1 MWECLPVAG
10 SSHAVTSVVAPHVAP
25 STVKSSSVTPVV
37 LLHVSMRRQAA
48 EPYRERQKD
57 MVGKSTC
64 AGFLVPLGLPT
75 KVGLKASDIKAEDV
89 SLGLVILSPPHD
101 TTTPMGVQREC
112 LAHHSAQRA
121 AAGPWNTQGAMR
133 DSFGRNVP
141 VREGFQPWSTNSPR
155 LPAGVDHAPIS
166 APGTSERC
174 QADWQVGITWGNAP
188 GHAKTIDGA

>member
-1 MWECLPVAG
+1 
-10 SSHAVTSVVAPHVAP
+10 
-25 STVKSSSVTPVV
+25 
-37 LLHVSMRRQAA
+37 
-48 EPYRERQKD
+48 

-64 AGFLVPLGLPT
+64 IGFLVPLSLPT
-75 KVGLKASDIKAEDV
+75 KVGLKTSDIKTKDV
-89 SLGLVILSPPHD
+89 SLGLIILSPPHD

-166 APGTSERC
+166 APDTPEQC
-174 QADWQVGITWGNAP
+174 QADRRVGITCWNVSHHGRTFK
-188 GHAKTIDGA
+188 GGETGTQIRLQTWTRHAQSPFVE